1 MQLVKRIFN
10 TGMVNES
17 APVAALKAGEVSWQS
32 PSNIA
37 LIKYWGKK
45 GFQIPANPSIS
56 ITLLKSHTETTVVF
70 KPADSLGNPKINF
83 FFKGKPNETFA
94 KKIKAYFEHIK
105 DELPFIQ
112 HLDFEIHSHNTFPH
126 SAGIASS
133 ASAMSA
139 LALCLCSIEK
149 ILSGSK
155 EKEGPEFFTRASHF
169 ARIGSGSA
177 SRSVFGQLVS
187 WGLSAD
193 IPDSSDQVATPFQN
207 QINPIFKNFQ
217 DSILLVS
224 RGEKKVSSRAGHGLM
239 NGNPFAPARY
249 KQASAN
255 LGEILNAIETGD
267 IDKFI
272 QIVESEALTLH
283 GMMMSSTPGYMLMEP
298 NTVEIIKKIQ
308 DFREQSGA
316 KLCFTLDAG
325 PNVHVLYPNIEQER
339 VTNFI
344 ERNLQQHCADGQW
357 INDEMGNGPKRL
369 K

>member
-1 MQLVKRIFN
+1 MIKYPDSVETLQ
-10 TGMVNES
+10 S
-17 APVAALKAGEVSWQS
+17 GEVSWQS

-45 GFQIPANPSIS
+45 GFQLPANPSLS
-56 ITLLKSHTETTVVF
+56 ITLSKSYTETTVAF
-70 KPADSLGNPKINF
+70 KPANTLGNPQINF
-83 FFKGKPNETFA
+83 FFEGDKNEAFA
-94 KKIKAYFEHIK
+94 KKIKVYLGNIK

-112 HLDFEIHSHNTFPH
+112 HLDFEIHSRNTFPH

-139 LALCLCSIEK
+139 LALCLCSIDNSLKGLEDAND
-149 ILSGSK
+149 
-155 EKEGPEFFTRASHF
+155 EQFFYRASHF

-177 SRSVFGQLVS
+177 SRSVFENMSS
-187 WGLSAD
+187 WGKSES
-193 IPDSSDQVATPFQN
+193 IPDSSDLTASPFKM
-207 QINPIFKNFQ
+207 PMHEIFKGFQ

-224 RGEKKVSSRAGHGLM
+224 KGEKKVSSRAGHGLM
-239 NGNPFAPARY
+239 DNNPFAEARY
-249 KQASAN
+249 LQASEN
-255 LGEILNAIETGD
+255 LGSIMPSIETGG

-272 QIVESEALTLH
+272 QIVESEAFTLH
-283 GMMMSSTPGYMLMEP
+283 GMMMSSTPGYILMEP
-298 NTVEIIKKIQ
+298 NTIEIIKKIQ
-308 DFREQSGA
+308 TFREQSGA

-325 PNVHVLYPNIEQER
+325 PNVHVLYPKVEQGR
-339 VTNFI
+339 VVDFI

>member
-1 MQLVKRIFN
+1 MKRIFK

-45 GFQIPANPSIS
+45 GFQIPANPSLS
-56 ITLLKSHTETTVVF
+56 ITLSRSFSETTVKY
-70 KPADSLGNPKINF
+70 KPVAAGKPQINF
-83 FFKGKPNETFA
+83 FFDGKPNETFA
-94 KKIKAYFEHIK
+94 KKIKAYFGHIK

-112 HLDFEIHSHNTFPH
+112 HLDFEIRSRNTFPH

-149 ILSGSK
+149 KLSGSA
-155 EKEGPEFFTRASHF
+155 EADDQPFFERASYF

-177 SRSVFGQLVS
+177 SRSAFGRLAS
-187 WGLSAD
+187 WGKSAF
-193 IPDSSDQVATPFQN
+193 IPGSSDLVATPYKQP
-207 QINPIFKNFQ
+207 INAIFENFQ

-224 RGEKKVSSRAGHGLM
+224 KGEKKVSSRAGHGLM
-239 NGNPFAPARY
+239 ENNPFAQARY
-249 KQASAN
+249 GQASEN
-255 LGEILNAIETGD
+255 LGNIIFAIETGD
-267 IDKFI
+267 IDRFI

-298 NTVEIIKKIQ
+298 GTVEIIKKIQ
-308 DFREQSGA
+308 AFREQSGA

-325 PNVHVLYPNIEQER
+325 PNVHVLYPKFEQNTIEE
-339 VTNFI
+339 FI
-344 ERNLQQHCADGQW
+344 KLELQHYCVNGQW
-357 INDEMGNGPKRL
+357 INDEMGDGPKRMI
-369 K
+369 